1 MKRRELK
8 ILSLLLVITV
18 LITGL
23 QLNLSSIVKADSD
36 VKLVTKSDVIMV
48 GDRKKIKLKNLSQ
61 KAKVSYKSTKETV
74 VSVNNKGEIKGK
86 KVGNAQIK
94 ISVTLNK
101 KTTKLVYKVVVKKG
115 KSYKVSFKTYG
126 AKKIKTQK
134 IKRGGYAKLPK
145 EPIKKGYQFVGWFKT
160 KKPSDW
166 SKRFKFNKSRIKS
179 NITLHAVWVNV
190 NKDTDK
196 DGIADEVEEKLGTNK
211 KKKDTDNDGLTDYQE
226 VVLVGT
232 NPLMKDTD
240 KNGISDYKDDRDGD
254 KLSNGEEVKLGSNP
268 TVSDTDSDNLND
280 YEEVKKHKTSPVKK
294 DTDGDGAEDGW
305 EINNGFDPI
314 KFNASFEIVKDT
326 GKASEYQPVV
336 ASVKMDVSGKQVE
349 SLSVEPVNYSDN
361 HWVTPAIA
369 GYLGSAYEFNIDG
382 NFSRAELTFEY
393 DTKIGSIGKNFEPR
407 IYYMDNA
414 TGKLTE
420 LENQRVEN
428 GKVTA
433 ITTHFSTYILLNK
446 IEYDKVWDSEI
457 KPPSKKTE
465 SGDDS
470 LDVVFVIDYSFSM
483 VENDPH
489 KMFRDVSINFIDNLR
504 ENKDKASVIKFVRYP
519 SLLQELTYNKNSLK
533 AAIAGIEY
541 DNGRNYTSGTNG
553 SGAYKLALEQLKNS
567 KAANKYII
575 FMTDG
580 EDTHT
585 EYSYSELINES
596 MSNEVKVYT
605 IGLGGASDQ
614 ILKNIAQSTGGKFFH
629 ASTKFESSSD
639 NNGIPNIYKVLL
651 SIQEEINNVDT
662 NGDGISDYYNELIKS
677 GKLVLNNGS
686 KELAG
691 TDFNVDKDGKPSDDY
706 DGDGLKNGEELQ
718 IKKDTK
724 NGQVYL
730 SMKSDPKSYYSDKD
744 PWNDYVEVKTYKTNP
759 MVANLTKGIGDLLN
773 DDVFTYSLV
782 TKKNDEDPA
791 FAKAYKDIFEKVI
804 NSFSA
809 DQVAEDCYLKTYV
822 DFFGYDT
829 DKELKFA
836 KLTNDIRDI
845 KEKLIDT
852 IADTLSNI
860 NGLVQIIAEIKNAK
874 TINELTTVLKKLP
887 ANKISEVLNSIANVD
902 LDTVDKGLK
911 YFGYFNEFID
921 IASAIDRLSEIDENV
936 DTFKENMNII
946 SRLTGSNDEYARR
959 AAGRIQKHME
969 NSMENIR
976 DTIVSKASNSAMNIG
991 TDFIIDKLG
1000 GLQLEVATL
1009 AKDITA
1015 FLLKID
1021 DEIEQR
1027 HNVEAYHRLSRVII
1041 ESLEEDITRDGDY
1054 YQIKQGR
1061 EESATRKVKLLAQC
1075 RILGLNEYIDLYED
1089 EGVLQYVINS
1099 FKDDELT
1106 NFKKNTNDFISRIKE
1121 LLKANGLSFS
1131 SKFEDKIN
1139 EIRKKVRQN
1148 KSNSGIF

>member
-1 MKRRELK
+1 MMRRELK
-8 ILSLLLVITV
+8 MLSLLLVITV

-23 QLNLSSIVKADSD
+23 QLNLLNIVKADSD

-48 GDRKKIKLKNLSQ
+48 GEKKKIKLKNLSQ

-268 TVSDTDSDNLND
+268 AVSDTDSDNLND

-465 SGDDS
+465 LGDDS

-541 DNGRNYTSGTNG
+541 DDGRNYTSGTNG

-596 MSNEVKVYT
+596 KSNEVKVYT

-629 ASTKFESSSD
+629 ASANLESYSD
-639 NNGIPNIYKVLL
+639 NNRILDIYKVLL
-651 SIQEEINNVDT
+651 KIQEEMINIDT

-677 GKLVLNNGS
+677 GKLVLINGS
-686 KELAG
+686 TELAG
-691 TDFNVDKDGKPSDDY
+691 IDFNFDKDGKTSDDY

-718 IKKDTK
+718 IKKDSKT
-724 NGQVYL
+724 GQVYL
-730 SMKSDPKSYYSDKD
+730 SIKSYPQLDNSDSD
-744 PWNDYVEVKTYKTNP
+744 LWNDYAEVKIYKTNP
-759 MVANLTKGIGDLLN
+759 MAANLTKGIGDLLN

-782 TKKNDEDPA
+782 TKMNDNDPA
-791 FAKAYKDIFEKVI
+791 IAQAYKKIFEVVI
-804 NSFSA
+804 NGFSTA
-809 DQVAEDCYLKTYV
+809 QVAESCYIKTYI
-822 DFFGYDT
+822 DYFGYCAAIDL
-829 DKELKFA
+829 KLAELN
-836 KLTNDIRDI
+836 NDIEKKKEMYTDI
-845 KEKLIDT
+845 V
-852 IADTLSNI
+852 ADPLLYGNDI
-860 NGLVQIIAEIKNAK
+860 IQIIAEIKNAE
-874 TINELTTVLKKLP
+874 TIEELSRIIGNTLKKLP
-887 ANKISEVLNSIANVD
+887 ANKMSEVLNRIANAK
-902 LDTVDKGLK
+902 LETVDKGMK
-911 YFGYFNEFID
+911 CFGYFNTLID
-921 IASAIDRLSEIDENV
+921 IASAIDKLLEIDENI
-936 DTFKENMNII
+936 DTFKNNKEII
-946 SRLTGSNDEYARR
+946 TKLTESKDEYARI
-959 AAGRIQKHME
+959 AAVRIQKQME
-969 NSMENIR
+969 KSWENVIN
-976 DTIVSKASNSAMNIG
+976 ILVSNGSFVGA
-991 TDFIIDKLG
+991 DYIIDKLA
-1000 GLQLEVATL
+1000 GLELKVAMLT
-1009 AKDITA
+1009 KDLTA
-1015 FLLKID
+1015 LLLKIG
-1021 DEIEQR
+1021 DEIKQS
-1027 HNVEAYHRLSRVII
+1027 HNVTAYHRLSRAII

-1061 EESATRKVKLLAQC
+1061 EESAKKKVILLAQC

-1089 EGVLQYVINS
+1089 EGVLQYVNKN
-1099 FKDDELT
+1099 FKEDEMTL
-1106 NFKKNTNDFISRIKE
+1106 FKKNANDFIPGIKE
-1121 LLKANGLSFS
+1121 LLKANGLNFS
-1131 SKFEDKIN
+1131 SKFEKKID
-1139 EIRKKVRQN
+1139 EILEKVKLN
-1148 KSNSGIF
+1148 NGGGGKF

>member
-1 MKRRELK
+1 MMRRELK
-8 ILSLLLVITV
+8 MLSLLLVITV

-23 QLNLSSIVKADSD
+23 QLNLLNIVKADSD

-48 GDRKKIKLKNLSQ
+48 GEKKKIKLKNLSQ

-268 TVSDTDSDNLND
+268 AVSDTDSDNLND

-361 HWVTPAIA
+361 HWVTPEIA

-407 IYYMDNA
+407 IYCMDNA

-465 SGDDS
+465 LGDDS

-541 DNGRNYTSGTNG
+541 DDGRNYTSGTNG

-596 MSNEVKVYT
+596 KSNEVKVYT

-629 ASTKFESSSD
+629 ASANLESYSD
-639 NNGIPNIYKVLL
+639 NNRILDIYKVLL
-651 SIQEEINNVDT
+651 KIQEEMINIDT

-677 GKLVLNNGS
+677 GKLVLINGS
-686 KELAG
+686 TELAG
-691 TDFNVDKDGKPSDDY
+691 IDFNFDKDGKPSDDY

-718 IKKDTK
+718 IKKDSKT
-724 NGQVYL
+724 GQVYL
-730 SMKSDPKSYYSDKD
+730 SIKSYPQLDNSDSD
-744 PWNDYVEVKTYKTNP
+744 LWNDYAEVKIYKTNP
-759 MVANLTKGIGDLLN
+759 MAANLTKGIGDLLN

-782 TKKNDEDPA
+782 TKMNDNDPA
-791 FAKAYKDIFEKVI
+791 IAQAYKKIFEVVI
-804 NSFSA
+804 NGFSTA
-809 DQVAEDCYLKTYV
+809 QVAESCYIKTYI
-822 DFFGYDT
+822 DYFGYCAAIDL
-829 DKELKFA
+829 KLAELN
-836 KLTNDIRDI
+836 NDIEKKKEMYTDI
-845 KEKLIDT
+845 V
-852 IADTLSNI
+852 ADPLLYGNDI
-860 NGLVQIIAEIKNAK
+860 IQIIAEIKNAE
-874 TINELTTVLKKLP
+874 TIEELSRIIGNTLKKLP
-887 ANKISEVLNSIANVD
+887 ANKMSEVLNRIANAK
-902 LDTVDKGLK
+902 LETVDKRIK
-911 YFGYFNEFID
+911 CFGYFNTLID
-921 IASAIDRLSEIDENV
+921 IASAIDKLLEIDENV
-936 DTFKENMNII
+936 DTFKNNKEII
-946 SRLTGSNDEYARR
+946 TKLTESKDEYARI
-959 AAGRIQKHME
+959 AAVRIQKQME
-969 NSMENIR
+969 KSWENVIN
-976 DTIVSKASNSAMNIG
+976 ILVSNGSFVGA
-991 TDFIIDKLG
+991 DYIIDKLA
-1000 GLQLEVATL
+1000 GLELKVAMLT
-1009 AKDITA
+1009 KDLTA
-1015 FLLKID
+1015 LLLKIG
-1021 DEIEQR
+1021 DEIEQS
-1027 HNVEAYHRLSRVII
+1027 HNVTAYHRLSRAII

-1054 YQIKQGR
+1054 YQIKQRR
-1061 EESATRKVKLLAQC
+1061 EESVKKKVILLAQC

-1089 EGVLQYVINS
+1089 EGVLQYVNKN
-1099 FKDDELT
+1099 FKEDEMTL
-1106 NFKKNTNDFISRIKE
+1106 FKKNANDFIPGIKE
-1121 LLKANGLSFS
+1121 LLKANGLNFS
-1131 SKFEDKIN
+1131 SKFEKKID
-1139 EIRKKVRQN
+1139 EILEKVKLN
-1148 KSNSGIF
+1148 NGGGGKF

>member
-48 GDRKKIKLKNLSQ
+48 GERKKIKLKNLSQ
-61 KAKVSYKSTKETV
+61 KAKVSYKSTKETI

-134 IKRGGYAKLPK
+134 IKRGGYAKLPN
-145 EPIKKGYQFVGWFKT
+145 EPIKKGYEFVGWFKT

-166 SKRFKFNKSRIKS
+166 SKRFKFNKSWIKS

-190 NKDTDK
+190 KKDTDK

-226 VVLVGT
+226 VMLVGT
-232 NPLMKDTD
+232 NPLLKDTD
-240 KNGISDYKDDRDGD
+240 KNGISDYRDDRDGD
-254 KLSNGEEVKLGSNP
+254 KLTNGEEVKLGSNP
-268 TVSDTDSDNLND
+268 TLSDTDSDNLND
-280 YEEVKKHKTSPVKK
+280 YEEVKEHKTSPVKK

-305 EINNGFDPI
+305 EINNGFNPI
-314 KFNASFEIVKDT
+314 KFNTIFEIVKDT
-326 GKASEYQPVV
+326 GKTSEYQPVV

-349 SLSVEPVNYSDN
+349 SLSVKPVNYSDN
-361 HWVTPAIA
+361 HWVNPEIA
-369 GYLGSAYEFNIDG
+369 GYLGSAYEFDIDG

-407 IYYMDNA
+407 IYYIDNV
-414 TGKLTE
+414 TGRLTE

-457 KPPSKKTE
+457 KPPSNKTE
-465 SGDDS
+465 HGDDS

-541 DNGRNYTSGTNG
+541 DNGRNYASGTNG

-596 MSNEVKVYT
+596 KSNEVKVYT

-651 SIQEEINNVDT
+651 SIQEEMNNVDT

-791 FAKAYKDIFEKVI
+791 FAKAYKDFFEIVI

-836 KLTNDIRDI
+836 NLTNDIRDI

-852 IADTLSNI
+852 IADTLSNF

-874 TINELTTVLKKLP
+874 TINELTTVLNKLP
-887 ANKISEVLNSIANVD
+887 ANKVKEVLNSIANVD

-911 YFGYFNEFID
+911 YFGYYNDVID

-946 SRLTGSNDEYARR
+946 TRLTGSNDEYARR

-976 DTIVSKASNSAMNIG
+976 DTIVSKASILAMNIG
-991 TDFIIDKLG
+991 TDFVIDKLG

-1027 HNVEAYHRLSRVII
+1027 HNVEAYHRLSRAII

-1054 YQIKQGR
+1054 YQIKRGR
-1061 EESATRKVKLLAQC
+1061 EKSATRKVKLLAQC
-1075 RILGLNEYIDLYED
+1075 RILGMNEYIDLYED

-1106 NFKKNTNDFISRIKE
+1106 NFKKNANDFIPRIKE

-1139 EIRKKVRQN
+1139 EIRKKVRQD

>member
-1 MKRRELK
+1 MMRRELK
-8 ILSLLLVITV
+8 MLSLLLVITV

-23 QLNLSSIVKADSD
+23 QLNLLNIVKADSD

-48 GDRKKIKLKNLSQ
+48 GEKKKIKLKNLSQ

-268 TVSDTDSDNLND
+268 AVSDTDSDNLND

-361 HWVTPAIA
+361 HWVTPEIA

-465 SGDDS
+465 LGDDS

-541 DNGRNYTSGTNG
+541 DDGRNYTSGTNG

-596 MSNEVKVYT
+596 KSNEVKVYT

-629 ASTKFESSSD
+629 ASANLESYSD
-639 NNGIPNIYKVLL
+639 NNRILDIYKVLL
-651 SIQEEINNVDT
+651 KIQEEMINIDT

-677 GKLVLNNGS
+677 GKLVLINGS
-686 KELAG
+686 TELAG
-691 TDFNVDKDGKPSDDY
+691 IDFNFDKDGKPSDDY

-718 IKKDTK
+718 IKKDSKT
-724 NGQVYL
+724 GQVYL
-730 SMKSDPKSYYSDKD
+730 SIKSYPQLDNSDSD
-744 PWNDYVEVKTYKTNP
+744 LWNDYAEVKIYKTNP
-759 MVANLTKGIGDLLN
+759 MAANLTKGIGDLLN

-782 TKKNDEDPA
+782 TKMNDNDPA
-791 FAKAYKDIFEKVI
+791 IAQAYKKIFEVVI
-804 NSFSA
+804 NGFSTA
-809 DQVAEDCYLKTYV
+809 QVAESCYIKTYI
-822 DFFGYDT
+822 DYFGYCAAIDL
-829 DKELKFA
+829 KLAELN
-836 KLTNDIRDI
+836 NDIEKKKEMYTDI
-845 KEKLIDT
+845 V
-852 IADTLSNI
+852 ADPLLYGNDI
-860 NGLVQIIAEIKNAK
+860 IQIIAEIKNAE
-874 TINELTTVLKKLP
+874 TIEELSRIIGNTLKKLP
-887 ANKISEVLNSIANVD
+887 ANKMSEVLNRIANAK
-902 LDTVDKGLK
+902 LETVDKGIK
-911 YFGYFNEFID
+911 CFGYFNTLID
-921 IASAIDRLSEIDENV
+921 IASAIDKLLEIDENV
-936 DTFKENMNII
+936 DTFKNNKEIVTK
-946 SRLTGSNDEYARR
+946 LTESKDEYARI
-959 AAGRIQKHME
+959 AAVRIQKQME
-969 NSMENIR
+969 KSWENVIN
-976 DTIVSKASNSAMNIG
+976 ILVSNGSFVGA
-991 TDFIIDKLG
+991 DYIIDKLA
-1000 GLQLEVATL
+1000 GLELKVAMLT
-1009 AKDITA
+1009 KDVTA
-1015 FLLKID
+1015 YLLKIG
-1021 DEIEQR
+1021 DEIKQS
-1027 HNVEAYHRLSRVII
+1027 HNVTAYHRLSRAII

-1061 EESATRKVKLLAQC
+1061 EESAKKKVILLAQC

-1089 EGVLQYVINS
+1089 EGVLQYVNKN
-1099 FKDDELT
+1099 FKEDEMTL
-1106 NFKKNTNDFISRIKE
+1106 FKKNANDFIPGIKE
-1121 LLKANGLSFS
+1121 LLKANGLNFS
-1131 SKFEDKIN
+1131 SKFEKKID
-1139 EIRKKVRQN
+1139 EILEKVKLN
-1148 KSNSGIF
+1148 NGGGGKF

>member
-1 MKRRELK
+1 MMRRELK
-8 ILSLLLVITV
+8 MLSLLLVITV

-23 QLNLSSIVKADSD
+23 QLNLLNIVKADSD

-48 GDRKKIKLKNLSQ
+48 GEKKKIKLKNLSQ

-268 TVSDTDSDNLND
+268 AVSDTDSDNLND

-465 SGDDS
+465 LGDDS

-541 DNGRNYTSGTNG
+541 DDGRNYTSGTNG

-596 MSNEVKVYT
+596 KSNEVKVYT

-629 ASTKFESSSD
+629 ASANLESYSD
-639 NNGIPNIYKVLL
+639 NNRILDIYKVLL
-651 SIQEEINNVDT
+651 KIQEEMINIDT

-677 GKLVLNNGS
+677 GKLVLINGS
-686 KELAG
+686 TELAG
-691 TDFNVDKDGKPSDDY
+691 IDFNFDKDGKPSDDY

-718 IKKDTK
+718 IKKDSKT
-724 NGQVYL
+724 GQVYL
-730 SMKSDPKSYYSDKD
+730 SIKSYPQLDNSDSD
-744 PWNDYVEVKTYKTNP
+744 LWNDYAEVKIYKTNP
-759 MVANLTKGIGDLLN
+759 MAANLTKGIGDLLN

-782 TKKNDEDPA
+782 TKMNDNDPA
-791 FAKAYKDIFEKVI
+791 IAQAYKKIFEVVI
-804 NSFSA
+804 NGFSTA
-809 DQVAEDCYLKTYV
+809 QVAESCYIKTYI
-822 DFFGYDT
+822 DYFGYCAAIDL
-829 DKELKFA
+829 KLAELN
-836 KLTNDIRDI
+836 NDIEKKKEMYTDI
-845 KEKLIDT
+845 V
-852 IADTLSNI
+852 ADPLLYGNDI
-860 NGLVQIIAEIKNAK
+860 IQIIAEIKNAE
-874 TINELTTVLKKLP
+874 TIEELSRIIGNTLKKLP
-887 ANKISEVLNSIANVD
+887 ANKMSEVLNRIANAK
-902 LDTVDKGLK
+902 LETVDKGMK
-911 YFGYFNEFID
+911 CFGYFNTLID
-921 IASAIDRLSEIDENV
+921 IASAIDKLLEIDENI
-936 DTFKENMNII
+936 DTFKNNKEII
-946 SRLTGSNDEYARR
+946 TKLTESKDEYARI
-959 AAGRIQKHME
+959 AAVRIQKQME
-969 NSMENIR
+969 KSWENVIN
-976 DTIVSKASNSAMNIG
+976 ILVSNGSFVGA
-991 TDFIIDKLG
+991 DYIIDKLA
-1000 GLQLEVATL
+1000 GLELKVAMLT
-1009 AKDITA
+1009 KDLTA
-1015 FLLKID
+1015 LLLKIG
-1021 DEIEQR
+1021 DEIKQS
-1027 HNVEAYHRLSRVII
+1027 HNVTAYHRLSRAII

-1061 EESATRKVKLLAQC
+1061 EESAKKKVILLAQC

-1089 EGVLQYVINS
+1089 EGVLQYVNKN
-1099 FKDDELT
+1099 FKEDEMTL
-1106 NFKKNTNDFISRIKE
+1106 FKKNANDFIPGIKE
-1121 LLKANGLSFS
+1121 LLKANGLNFS
-1131 SKFEDKIN
+1131 SKFEKKID
-1139 EIRKKVRQN
+1139 EILEKVKLN
-1148 KSNSGIF
+1148 NGGGGKF

>member
-48 GDRKKIKLKNLSQ
+48 GERKKIKLKNLSQ

-1000 GLQLEVATL
+1000 GLKLEVATL

>member
-48 GDRKKIKLKNLSQ
+48 GERKKIKLKNLSQ

-567 KAANKYII
+567 KAANKYI
-575 FMTDG
+575 TK
-580 EDTHT
+580 TSHT
-585 EYSYSELINES
+585 N
-596 MSNEVKVYT
+596 
-605 IGLGGASDQ
+605 
-614 ILKNIAQSTGGKFFH
+614 
-629 ASTKFESSSD
+629 
-639 NNGIPNIYKVLL
+639 
-651 SIQEEINNVDT
+651 
-662 NGDGISDYYNELIKS
+662 
-677 GKLVLNNGS
+677 
-686 KELAG
+686 
-691 TDFNVDKDGKPSDDY
+691 
-706 DGDGLKNGEELQ
+706 
-718 IKKDTK
+718 
-724 NGQVYL
+724 
-730 SMKSDPKSYYSDKD
+730 
-744 PWNDYVEVKTYKTNP
+744 
-759 MVANLTKGIGDLLN
+759 
-773 DDVFTYSLV
+773 
-782 TKKNDEDPA
+782 
-791 FAKAYKDIFEKVI
+791 
-804 NSFSA
+804 
-809 DQVAEDCYLKTYV
+809 
-822 DFFGYDT
+822 
-829 DKELKFA
+829 
-836 KLTNDIRDI
+836 
-845 KEKLIDT
+845 
-852 IADTLSNI
+852 
-860 NGLVQIIAEIKNAK
+860 
-874 TINELTTVLKKLP
+874 TV
-887 ANKISEVLNSIANVD
+887 
-902 LDTVDKGLK
+902 
-911 YFGYFNEFID
+911 
-921 IASAIDRLSEIDENV
+921 
-936 DTFKENMNII
+936 
-946 SRLTGSNDEYARR
+946 
-959 AAGRIQKHME
+959 
-969 NSMENIR
+969 
-976 DTIVSKASNSAMNIG
+976 
-991 TDFIIDKLG
+991 
-1000 GLQLEVATL
+1000 
-1009 AKDITA
+1009 
-1015 FLLKID
+1015 
-1021 DEIEQR
+1021 
-1027 HNVEAYHRLSRVII
+1027 
-1041 ESLEEDITRDGDY
+1041 
-1054 YQIKQGR
+1054 
-1061 EESATRKVKLLAQC
+1061 C
-1075 RILGLNEYIDLYED
+1075 
-1089 EGVLQYVINS
+1089 
-1099 FKDDELT
+1099 
-1106 NFKKNTNDFISRIKE
+1106 
-1121 LLKANGLSFS
+1121 
-1131 SKFEDKIN
+1131 
-1139 EIRKKVRQN
+1139 
-1148 KSNSGIF
+1148 